1 MNMYESDTVMMHC
14 TRGPAR
20 GILNASRFPLGSRW
34 SHRSAYHGRLLALAL
49 ALGLLA
55 TASSSH
61 AATLVWTNTAA
72 SGIWQTPSSWTTNG
86 GHTGVFPGVGDWALF
101 TNSGTYYVTLNADV
115 VNAGSI
121 TFSNTAAATPAIVTL
136 DLGGNSLSVIQAGG
150 APPAFEVAD
159 ASSKTTTVYLASSTV
174 VGKGLFVTNPL
185 TATPSKLLIGRSGT
199 GTLIITNG
207 FVAANVTALGN
218 GSASKGN
225 SLVLSGPTTYY
236 SNSTTVAIANNG
248 NSSGNSVV
256 ISNSAS
262 MTVNGKFTVG
272 SGSGTINASANSLLL
287 SSNGR
292 LFTTA
297 AGTGIGVDTGTGLN
311 NSTNNTATVQGGA
324 VWDNGN
330 ADFTIGRNSSGSAG
344 NSLTIGTGSAVINI
358 STATVFMANVLNLQ
372 GGLLQASGVVSNFGT
387 INGFGSIAGD
397 TVIASGGLLTPGTNA
412 IIGSI
417 AFSNNLT
424 LASGSLTKIKL
435 DKSQS
440 SNDFVNV
447 FGTASCG
454 GTLTVTNVG
463 AALTS
468 GDTFQI
474 FAFTNASGSFTTTNL
489 PALDPSLRWDTSQ
502 LYSTGILAVVIQEV
516 VPGITGLVN
525 QAVNVGVD
533 VTISATVTGVP
544 TPTLQ
549 WQLGGNNLSDGAT
562 TNGGS
567 VISGSTTNTLTLAN
581 AQVGDSGQYCLI
593 ASNSSGAV
601 TNCMMLTVSIVPV
614 APTITGPTDQTVIAG
629 NNGTFA
635 ASVSGLPLPDI
646 QWLENGTNIVGAT
659 GSSLIL
665 TNVQYTQN
673 GFVYSLTAS
682 NIAGV
687 VTSTNATLT
696 VIVPPII
703 SVQPQSLVVTNTQ
716 SASFSVTSIN
726 GVPAPTY
733 QWYKGGSPIFSGVNS
748 TATNVT
754 FTIASTQPSD
764 AANYSVIVSNAAGT
778 ATSSNATL
786 TVNSAMSAVLTP
798 TNGATGVCYDTPLY
812 MAFDRT
818 PFLSGTGKVTIY
830 NVTNSVTPVDT
841 IDTSLGNL
849 QVRIIGTEGF
859 HTYPVIITS
868 NTAAIYPHLGV
879 LKSNQ
884 TYYVIV
890 DAGIFTDTNSAPFA
904 GITDTNAWRFT
915 TKPTGPANPNN
926 VVVAA
931 DGSGDFCTV
940 QGAVDSLPSG
950 NTTYTLVNIRNGTYT
965 EVVDTKNKNHITF
978 RGQSRAGTI
987 VQYLNNNNNNLG
999 THLRMAFKIYS
1010 NDMAIENMTV
1020 VNTTPQGGSQAE
1032 ALMIETGARRFIL
1045 NNAEVDSRQDTI
1057 LANVNSSQGYFYN
1070 SLVQGNYDYIWG
1082 GGNLFFTNCELRT
1095 IPTASTYNLTAA
1107 RTDNGLTG
1115 NWPGFFGLLVSNGFS
1130 FVQCRLTR
1138 ADNTIS
1144 NVTLAGPNGGT
1155 NGLVAYINCNIDTNC
1170 YRTPSGAVLALQL
1183 LWEYGNSNLDN
1194 TASATF
1200 GLTVLTNGDAR
1211 LLAAQNANVWLN
1223 GWVPQLAP
1231 NILTNPVSIT
1241 VTSGVTATFTVAA
1254 TGVPD
1259 PSYQWLKDGANLL
1272 GATSATLAITNAQDA
1287 DAGAYSVIVSNSAG
1301 SVTSDSGTLTI
1312 VDLPPVADFS
1322 GTPTNGPTPLV
1333 VTFTDSSTGT
1343 ITNRF
1348 WDFGDNNTTNTIA
1361 TSLTHRYMIGGSNT
1375 VSLTVFG
1382 PLGSSNLTR
1391 TAYIV
1396 AIDTL
1401 VADFSASPATGVA
1414 PLPVHFTDNSAGTI
1428 TNRFW
1433 DLGDGTTTNT
1443 TTAGLDYTYNAG
1455 GTHTVILTIFGPGGS
1470 STTNQPNCITVTDTT
1485 PPQLQ
1490 IVSPT
1495 NFQTFTNA
1503 NITVSGTAS
1512 NASGVTVNGAAA
1524 TLVLPNWSQSVP
1536 LSSLGTN
1543 TITVIATDA
1552 SANTA
1557 TQVVYVVLSSGS
1569 TPTNQPL
1576 RITVALSVTNAL
1588 LQVGTNAVVLVNET
1602 NTLSVTATDADPL
1615 TYQWVFGDGANTNTT
1630 IGIVDHVYTNDYC
1643 GPYNARVAV
1652 SDGPASTN
1660 SDLTVVVACQMQI
1673 THMQIKLNF
1682 KKGSAD
1688 SCSLT
1693 AITDPLPGFTPAGK
1707 LVTLD
1712 IGGEQSSFT
1721 LNAKNKGVN
1730 AQGSCTFNLFN
1741 KKEGSW
1747 KIHVNLAR
1755 ASLQGAAWADA
1766 GLTNAPASKNPVTLT
1781 VVVLVGNEAVAVDK
1795 ALLYT
1800 AKAGR
1805 SGTAK

>member
-1 MNMYESDTVMMHC
+1 V
-14 TRGPAR
+14 
-20 GILNASRFPLGSRW
+20 
-34 SHRSAYHGRLLALAL
+34 ALAL
-49 ALGLLA
+49 ALGLFVA
-55 TASSSH
+55 TNTSH
-61 AATLVWTNTAA
+61 AASLVWTNASS
-72 SGIWQTPSSWTTNG
+72 SGIWQTTTSWA
-86 GHTGVFPGVGDWALF
+86 GHTGFSPSAGDQASF
-101 TNSGTYYVTLNADV
+101 TNGGTYYVTLTADV
-115 VNAGSI
+115 LNLGSI
-121 TFSNTAAATPAIVTL
+121 TFSNTKAVAPIVTL

-150 APPAFEVAD
+150 TPPAFELAD
-159 ASSKTTTVYLASSTV
+159 ATSATVTVYIASSTA

-185 TATPSKLLIGRSGT
+185 TASPSKLLIGRSGT

-225 SLVLSGPTTYY
+225 SFVLSGASTYY
-236 SNSTTVAIANNG
+236 SNSSTFAIANQG
-248 NSSGNSVV
+248 ASSGNSVV

-272 SGSGTINASANSLLL
+272 TGSGTTNASANSLLL
-287 SSNGR
+287 SGLGR

-297 AGTGIGVDTGTGLN
+297 AGTGIGVDIGSGWN
-311 NSTNNTATVQGGA
+311 NTTNNTATVQSGA

-330 ADFTIGRNSSGSAG
+330 ADFTIGRNSSGSVG

-358 STATVFMANVLNLQ
+358 STATVFGANILNLQ
-372 GGLLQASGVVSNFGT
+372 GGLLQASVVVSNFGT

-397 TVIASGGLLTPGTNA
+397 TVIASGGFLTPGTNA

-435 DKSQS
+435 DKNQF

-447 FGTASCG
+447 FGTANYS

-516 VPGITGLVN
+516 APEIIIDPAS
-525 QAVNVGVD
+525 QAVNVGAN

-544 TPTLQ
+544 PPTLQ
-549 WQLGGNNLSDGAT
+549 WQLGGTNLVDGAT
-562 TNGGS
+562 GNGS
-567 VISGSTTNTLTLAN
+567 TISGSTSNTLTLTN
-581 AQVGDSGQYCLI
+581 AQTTDGGTYWLI
-593 ASNSSGAV
+593 ASNSTGVASNSMV
-601 TNCMMLTVSIVPV
+601 LTVSIVPV
-614 APTITGPTDQTVIAG
+614 PPYITGPTNQTVIAG
-629 NNGTFA
+629 NNGTFT
-635 ASVSGLPLPDI
+635 ASVSGWPQPNI

-673 GFVYSLTAS
+673 GFVYSLIAS
-682 NIAGV
+682 NMAGV

-696 VIVPPII
+696 VIVTPII
-703 SVQPQSLVVTNTQ
+703 SAQPQSLVVTNTQ

-733 QWYKGGSPIFSGVNS
+733 QWYKGGSPISSGVNS
-748 TATNVT
+748 TATNAT

-818 PFLSGTGKVTIY
+818 PFLSTAGKVTIY

-841 IDTSLGNL
+841 IDTSLGNS
-849 QVRIIGTEGF
+849 QSRIIGTESF

-868 NTAAIYPHLGV
+868 NTVAIYPHLGV

-978 RGQSRAGTI
+978 RGQSRTGTI
-987 VQYLNNNNNNLG
+987 VGYRNNNTQNVG
-999 THLRMAFKIYS
+999 THFRMAFKIYS

-1107 RTDNGLTG
+1107 RTDNGATG

-1211 LLAAQNANVWLN
+1211 LLAAQNATVWLN
-1223 GWVPQLAP
+1223 GWAPQLAP

-1322 GTPTNGPTPLV
+1322 GAPTNGPTPLV

-1348 WDFGDNNTTNTIA
+1348 WDFGGNNTTNTTAI
-1361 TSLTHRYMIGGSNT
+1361 SLSHRYMIGGSNT

-1391 TAYIV
+1391 IAYID

-1401 VADFSASPATGVA
+1401 VADFSASPTTGVA

-1428 TNRFW
+1428 TNWFW

-1443 TTAGLDYTYNAG
+1443 TTASLDYTYNAG
-1455 GTHTVILTIFGPGGS
+1455 GAHAVSLTIFGPGGS

-1643 GPYNARVAV
+1643 GPYNARVTV
-1652 SDGPASTN
+1652 SDSQASTN

-1673 THMQIKLNF
+1673 TYMRIKLNF
-1682 KKGSAD
+1682 KKGSED
-1688 SCSLT
+1688 WCNLT

-1707 LVTLD
+1707 SVTLD

-1721 LNAKNKGVN
+1721 LNANNRAVN
-1730 AQGSCTFNLFN
+1730 GHDSCTFNLFN
-1741 KKEGSW
+1741 KKANTW
-1747 KIHVNLAR
+1747 KLHVHLAR

-1781 VVVLVGNEAVAVDK
+1781 AVVLVGNEAFVADK